1 MRAGLVALAVLI
13 AIAGCAGD
21 SPAVPQGVQPDED
34 RVPVEPS
41 ASTQGESA
49 DAPVAET
56 PVEQENTG
64 PKSLHFEQTFSLTI
78 THAYVPAPPTG
89 VPYSPNHDRVNQ
101 DPNCV
106 GFGKDQVWLI
116 LNGTA
121 EATWS
126 SPGPFAG
133 QMTVDL
139 RDVGPLATNNGSASP
154 SRLEF
159 GRFQTVPNAL
169 LGLWVIVQPTD
180 PGVVVQQPLS
190 LTISFNYLGSPD
202 VKAVVEPCVYRTAF
216 EEEAAM
222 EVRA

>member
-1 MRAGLVALAVLI
+1 MRAGLVALAGLLVLS
-13 AIAGCAGD
+13 GCAGD
-21 SPAVPQGVQPDED
+21 TPAAPKEAETGDD
-34 RVPVEPS
+34 GLPVEPS
-41 ASTQGESA
+41 ASETTQGS
-49 DAPVAET
+49 DTPAPEA
-56 PVEQENTG
+56 PVEQEATG
-64 PKSLHFEQTFSLTI
+64 PKSLHFEQTFALTI
-78 THAYVPAPPTG
+78 THLHVPSTGAPG
-89 VPYSPNHDRVNQ
+89 VNQERVNQ

-126 SPGPFAG
+126 NPGPFAG
-133 QMTVDL
+133 KMTVDL

-169 LGLWVIVQPTD
+169 LGLWFIVQPTD
-180 PGVVVQQPLS
+180 AGIVVQQPLS
-190 LTISFNYLGSPD
+190 LTISFNYLGVSD
-202 VKAVVEPCVYRTAF
+202 LKTVVEPCVYRTATF
-216 EEEAAM
+216 EDESTQSS